1 MNNREKILNVAIKLI
16 AERGY
21 DAVSI
26 RQITREV
33 GIKESSF
40 YNHFASKQGL
50 LKEIFTLLQEDLD
63 QNRISPEEIKELAEK
78 VTLREF
84 LEYRMNKFLDGWR
97 NETARR
103 LWYVIS
109 QQQYKNKQAAEL
121 IVDETEKSIKMYEIA
136 FGIFMA
142 EGKMKQ
148 EDPHF
153 LAMLF
158 GFSFRA
164 LHLHYTYRHFV
175 EIINDSDF
183 NEMRFLLENFSN
195 KYSI

>member
-1 MNNREKILNVAIKLI
+1 MNNREKILNVSIKLI

-33 GIKESSF
+33 SIKESSF
-40 YNHFASKQGL
+40 YNHFSSKQEL
-50 LKEIFTLLQEDLD
+50 LEEIFTLLQEDLD
-63 QNRISPEEIKELAEK
+63 QNRISMEEIKELAKK
-78 VTLREF
+78 VSLHEF
-84 LEYRMNKFLDGWR
+84 LENRMKKFLNGWA

-121 IVDETEKSIKMYEIA
+121 IVDETEKSIKMYETA
-136 FGIFMA
+136 FRIFMA
-142 EGKMKQ
+142 EGKMKK
-148 EDPHF
+148 EDPYF
-153 LAMLF
+153 LAMLY

-164 LHLHYTYRHFV
+164 LHLHYTYRHFAG
-175 EIINDSDF
+175 IINDTDF
-183 NEMRFLLENFSN
+183 SEMHFLLENFST
-195 KYSI
+195 KYSV